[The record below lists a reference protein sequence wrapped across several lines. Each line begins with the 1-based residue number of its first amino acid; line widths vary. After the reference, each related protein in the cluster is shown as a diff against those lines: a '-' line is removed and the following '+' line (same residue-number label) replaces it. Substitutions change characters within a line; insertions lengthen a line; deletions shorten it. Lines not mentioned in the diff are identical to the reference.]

1 MSRLNCPLEQRCW
14 PFYSQRAGVKDWGRG
29 RGESEGVGRVDRCG
43 LTKNICALGSVT
55 CPAACARWRGWS
67 WVTGLQHAQ
76 QNYHDAV
83 LVLKKKLIFL
93 ECSVSTFNLFLEK
106 IKYCLTSVAQAAA
119 ADLYNADKE
128 FKD

>member
-1 MSRLNCPLEQRCW
+1 MCE
-14 PFYSQRAGVKDWGRG
+14 V
-29 RGESEGVGRVDRCG
+29 EGVELGDRF
-43 LTKNICALGSVT
+43 T
-55 CPAACARWRGWS
+55 ACAAKLPRRS
-67 WVTGLQHAQ
+67 SCF
-76 QNYHDAV
+76 
-83 LVLKKKLIFL
+83 KKMLIFL